1 MLTCWCVDFLITI
14 ASLGKEVSLDIDI
27 SYLST
32 FSSVHPTEVS
42 LDFLTR
48 CKTIFK
54 CLGRLVS
61 ASGGGAN
68 NNSSGNAVL
77 FSLS

>member
-32 FSSVHPTEVS
+32 FSSVHPTEVK
-42 LDFLTR
+42 LFLNVSEGWLAH
-48 CKTIFK
+48 
-54 CLGRLVS
+54 LGGGE
-61 ASGGGAN
+61 GGGA
-68 NNSSGNAVL
+68 GRGE
-77 FSLS
+77 